1 MADGIL
7 VGKLNQVF
15 SRTSFFSVDEI
26 LDQIALRIN
35 HYHSLTHKG
44 SIDFKDQGDMK
55 VDTL

>member
-1 MADGIL
+1 MSVADGIP

-35 HYHSLTHKG
+35 HYHSLSHKG
-44 SIDFKDQGDMK
+44 SS
-55 VDTL
+55 